1 MIKKINEL
9 IYANFRRLMNTNELY
24 DDIELIV
31 SNERNID
38 TLKPKKNRI
47 IVVISYF
54 ESAITAGQTLM
65 PVQLS
70 ILSEYN
76 NIEITQA
83 LLYAYAETYNT
94 KDNADFTIKQ
104 FYLTPVLVSA
114 FNEYY
119 DGYRGLYTMSGTLL
133 ISENMNALT
142 EFAVFDGDK
151 YVALDLISSR
161 VNFAIQVSP
170 DAFVDH
176 PTANTFAVPLQST
189 LTVNIVLYQTD
200 NFMFNEILEM
210 IFGEY
215 TIDRKYK
222 CRFIYRNK
230 TFTDINLQLVD
241 YENANELASLPA
253 VSLTLTRA
261 Q

>member
-1 MIKKINEL
+1 
-9 IYANFRRLMNTNELY
+9 MNTNELY

-31 SNERNID
+31 SNERNIE

-76 NIEITQA
+76 NIDKTQA
-83 LLYAYAETYNT
+83 LLYAYAESYNT
-94 KDNADFTIKQ
+94 KENADYTIKQ
-104 FYLTPVLVSA
+104 FYLTPELVGA

-142 EFAVFDGDK
+142 EFAVFDGEK

-161 VNFAIQVSP
+161 INFAIQVSP
-170 DAFVDH
+170 DTFVDL
-176 PTANTFAVPLQST
+176 PTAHTFATALQ
-189 LTVNIVLYQTD
+189 
-200 NFMFNEILEM
+200 EH
-210 IFGEY
+210 
-215 TIDRKYK
+215 
-222 CRFIYRNK
+222 
-230 TFTDINLQLVD
+230 
-241 YENANELASLPA
+241 
-253 VSLTLTRA
+253 
-261 Q
+261 